1 MKDLALADPQHN
13 TSPDDYIIELPLSP
27 VDVLLRYPRVAAKL
41 FDAANVPVASPIRF
55 EDVAAVRTKI
65 SLRPNRGPVVQQV
78 AVQSAGA
85 GARGVAGM
93 TPELLM
99 AGLRKHASVH
109 AYMHA
114 QSHKHCGDNRK
125 LRLMR
130 FLITFHGPIHFMRA
144 TRQDS

>member
-1 MKDLALADPQHN
+1 MKDLADPHHKPP
-13 TSPDDYIIELPLSP
+13 PDDYIIELPLSP
-27 VDVLLRYPRVAAKL
+27 VDLLIRFPRVAAKL

-93 TPELLM
+93 TPEMLM

-130 FLITFHGPIHFMRA
+130 FLITFPGPIHFMRA

>member
-1 MKDLALADPQHN
+1 MKDLADPHHN
-13 TSPDDYIIELPLSP
+13 PSPDDYVIELPLSP
-27 VDVLLRYPRVAAKL
+27 VDLLIRFPRVAAKL

-78 AVQSAGA
+78 AVQS

-93 TPELLM
+93 TPEMLM
-99 AGLRKHASVH
+99 SGLRKHASVH

-130 FLITFHGPIHFMRA
+130 FLITFPGPIHFMRA

>member
-1 MKDLALADPQHN
+1 MKDLALADPHHN
-13 TSPDDYIIELPLSP
+13 TSPDDYVIELPLSP
-27 VDVLLRYPRVAAKL
+27 VDLLIRYPRVAAKL

-55 EDVAAVRTKI
+55 EDVSAVRSRI
-65 SLRPNRGPVVQQV
+65 SLRPNRGSVQQV

-93 TPELLM
+93 NPEMLM